1 MKQLKLVVIAL
12 VTLVVAIACH
22 SAGNNNQARNLN
34 SQPAP
39 TGSAATNSN
48 SPPTDEVAA
57 GRQTYNQFCVKCHKQ
72 NGEGGEVDME
82 GVKLKA
88 PSLREGHA
96 LRHTDQEYVKQI
108 ANGGH
113 GMPSFKN
120 RLDQQRIND
129 LVRFIRHDFQQN
141 TAQ

>member
-1 MKQLKLVVIAL
+1 MKQFKLAVIAL
-12 VTLVVAIACH
+12 FIVVMAIACN
-22 SAGNNNQARNLN
+22 STGNSNQAQNLN
-34 SQPAP
+34 PQTAPA
-39 TGSAATNSN
+39 AAASKESVPN
-48 SPPTDEVAA
+48 DEVAA
-57 GRQTYNQFCVKCHKQ
+57 GRQTYNQVCVKCHKQ
-72 NGEGGEVDME
+72 NGEGGEVEME
-82 GVKLKA
+82 DLKLKV

-96 LRHTDQEYVKQI
+96 LRHTDQEFARQI

-141 TAQ
+141 TDTQ